1 MASLS
6 AWRRV
11 IAAGILITAEAVAA
25 LAISSALVAPASAQ
39 WFGDRF
45 EIFPDMNRR
54 RFQPFEPR
62 RDAPPPDNSKAPPPP
77 RRGDAEPQTQIIV
90 VGDSN
95 ADWLAYGLEAALA
108 DTPEMSVLRKHRTS
122 SGLIRNDLRN
132 DPDWP
137 QIARE
142 IVAGEKAHIVVMMI
156 GLHDRKEIRE
166 RAPAPAPTPARTPA
180 AQQGQTGQA
189 AQQPQGQ
196 PPQQQ
201 QQAQQPQQAQ
211 PQPPA
216 AQPPAPAAT
225 DAEGGEAPPVAAPE
239 PRVASGA
246 TIGTHE
252 FRSEKWVELYGKR
265 IDETIAQLK
274 AKGAAVLW
282 VGLPPIRGAR
292 STSDAQFLND
302 MYRARAEKNGATYID
317 IWDGFADESGRFTT
331 MGPDFEGQIRR
342 LRSADGVHYTQAGA
356 RKLAHFVEREIKRVL
371 AARTGPIAIPV
382 PQDQPVQQQPA
393 QLPGT
398 PMARPQAGPVMPLT
412 AAIGTQEDLLGGGPA
427 APKPTDAI
435 ASRVLVKGEP
445 MPAPAGR
452 ADDFAWPR
460 RNVAPV
466 GQDPIAT
473 TTTLPMT
480 PMVAQPPQE
489 PARQGTATAARTDGP
504 PGARQP
510 GQGGPRTAG
519 PPGGFRP
526 HGGFNQRDPRDQ
538 RFDPRDPRSQQ
549 QAQGRQQQ
557 QGNSFFFLF
566 SPR

>member
-11 IAAGILITAEAVAA
+11 VAAGLLIVAETAAA
-25 LAISSALVAPASAQ
+25 LVISTALIAPASAQ
-39 WFGDRF
+39 FFGDRW

-77 RRGDAEPQTQIIV
+77 RRADAAPETQIVV
-90 VGDSN
+90 VGDSM
-95 ADWLAYGLEAALA
+95 ADWMGYGLESALS
-108 DTPEMSVLRKHRTS
+108 DTPEMGVLRKHRTS

-142 IVAGEKAHIVVMMI
+142 IVAGEKASIVVMMI

-166 RAPAPAPTPARTPA
+166 RAPAPVPARTPA
-180 AQQGQTGQA
+180 AQQGQGGQA
-189 AQQPQGQ
+189 AQQPQQGQ
-196 PPQQQ
+196 GAQ
-201 QQAQQPQQAQ
+201 QQAQQPPAQ
-211 PQPPA
+211 PQQQPAAPPPA
-216 AQPPAPAAT
+216 AST
-225 DAEGGEAPPVAAPE
+225 DAEGGDAPPIPAPE
-239 PRVASGA
+239 PRGA

-274 AKGAAVLW
+274 AKGATVLW
-282 VGLPPIRGAR
+282 VGLPPIRGTR
-292 STSDAQFLND
+292 STSDALFLND
-302 MYRARAEKNGATYID
+302 IYRGRAEKNGAIYVD

-331 MGPDFEGQIRR
+331 MGPDVDGQIRR

-356 RKLAHFVEREIKRVL
+356 RKLAHFVEREVKRVL

-382 PQDQPVQQQPA
+382 PQDTPMQQQPA
-393 QLPGT
+393 PLPGT

-427 APKPTDAI
+427 AQKPTDAI
-435 ASRVLVKGEP
+435 ASRVLVKGDP

-460 RNVAPV
+460 RAVAPV

-489 PARQGTATAARTDGP
+489 PSRQQQGTATAARTE
-504 PGARQP
+504 
-510 GQGGPRTAG
+510 GQGSRPPSERGPRTAG
-519 PPGGFRP
+519 PSGGFRP
-526 HGGFNQRDPRDQ
+526 PGGFHSRDPRDQ

-549 QAQGRQQQ
+549 QAQQGRPQ